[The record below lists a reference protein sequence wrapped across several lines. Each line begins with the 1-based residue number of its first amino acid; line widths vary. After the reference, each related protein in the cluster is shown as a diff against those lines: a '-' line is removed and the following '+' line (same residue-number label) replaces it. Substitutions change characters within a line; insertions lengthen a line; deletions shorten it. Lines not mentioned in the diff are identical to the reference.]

1 MVIDLQQKMQRK
13 DDSLDVFK
21 LNHAAIQA
29 YDKRTWDWADMDSLI
44 EPDTLDIEG
53 RE

>member
-21 LNHAAIQA
+21 LNHAKIQA